1 MTKKYLI
8 GPLVTLFLVAC
19 GPTWNEVIKHPDG
32 TLEDPKTH
40 ECWRWSDELDS
51 ENGVFPVE
59 CPRTEESKTETAGMG
74 TD

>member
-8 GPLVTLFLVAC
+8 GPLVALLLAAC

-40 ECWRWSDELDS
+40 ECWRWDDSLESDS
-51 ENGVFPVE
+51 QVYPVE
-59 CPRTEESKTETAGMG
+59 CPDAK
-74 TD
+74 D